1 MKIKTIIAAV
11 LMAVSTALTIQAKET
26 PISPDGTY
34 LYVQRDTCDLYMDVY
49 NPAKGSQTSING
61 KSKPTIVF
69 MFGGGFIGGQ
79 RDDASYN
86 NWFRKLTQNG
96 YRVVSIDYRLGL
108 KGSKKVGVAQVNV
121 LDKAIH
127 MAVEDL
133 FSATLFMIDNAE
145 TLGIDPSNIVIS
157 GSSAGAIS
165 AMQAEYEVC
174 NRTSWA
180 QVLPSDFNY
189 AGVMSFSGAILSRKG
204 KVKYAEEPCAT
215 LMLHGTADGLVP
227 YKQIAFFNLGFFGG
241 GKLVER
247 FKKFDYNYNMY
258 HFIDYGHEIAGSME
272 TTLDLQLK
280 FLENNVMQGEKRV
293 IEAWLSD
300 PDVYKGFGP
309 QSRKELYYSASLSR
323 QSSTSFLTCAL

>member
-1 MKIKTIIAAV
+1 MKIKTIVTAV
-11 LMAVSTALTIQAKET
+11 LMTVSAALTVQAKEA

-34 LYVQRDTCDLYMDVY
+34 LYVQRDTCDLYLDVY
-49 NPAKGSQTSING
+49 YPAKGSQTSING
-61 KSKPTIVF
+61 KTKPTVVF
-69 MFGGGFIGGQ
+69 MFGGGFIQGT
-79 RDDASYN
+79 RDDESYN
-86 NWFRKLTQNG
+86 DWFKMLTQHG

-108 KGSKKVGVAQVNV
+108 KGSNKVGIAQVNV

-133 FSATLFMIDNAE
+133 FSATNFMIDNAE
-145 TLGIDPSNIVIS
+145 SLGIDPSNIVIS

-165 AMQAEYEVC
+165 VMQAEYEVC

-180 QVLPSDFNY
+180 SVLPADFNY

-204 KVKYAEEPCAT
+204 KVKYAEAPCAT
-215 LMLHGTADGLVP
+215 LMLHGTADALVP

-280 FLENNVMQGEKRV
+280 FLENNVMQGDKRV

-309 QSRKELYYSASLSR
+309 QSRKELYK
-323 QSSTSFLTCAL
+323 